1 MIDADGFQA
10 NASNR
15 DQGESSGEFC
25 NSGIGSALA
34 RQLVAKGDKVLI
46 AGRNQEKLAALA
58 GELGAE
64 QAVAEATDGA
74 SVEAAIAAGKTAFGE
89 LHGVANCFGSL
100 LLKPGHVTSDA
111 EFESVLAINL
121 KSAFSA
127 LRGAAKSIPGPGS
140 VVFVSSAAARIGLV
154 NHEAIAAAK
163 AGVQGLALSA
173 AATYAKRGLRFN
185 CVAPGL
191 TDTPM
196 TSRIVHSEPSASASL
211 KMHALG
217 RFGKAEDVASA
228 IAFLLDPANDW
239 ITGQV
244 LGVDGGL
251 GSVWSRG
258 NA

>member
-1 MIDADGFQA
+1 MA
-10 NASNR
+10 NFVIL
-15 DQGESSGEFC
+15 GGSG
-25 NSGIGSALA
+25 GVGAALA
-34 RQLVAKGDKVLI
+34 RMLVERGDRVLL
-46 AGRNQEKLAALA
+46 AGRNAEKLAALA
-58 GELGAE
+58 AELGTEHMA
-64 QAVAEATDGA
+64 AEATDGA
-74 SVEAAIAAGKTAFGE
+74 QVEAAVAEGPKRFGE

-111 EFESVLAINL
+111 EFDQVLAVNL
-121 KSAFSA
+121 KSAFA
-127 LRGAAKSIPGPGS
+127 AMRGAAKAIPGSGS

-163 AGVQGLALSA
+163 AGVQGLTLAA

-191 TDTPM
+191 VDTPL
-196 TSRIVHSEPSASASL
+196 TARIVGSEPAAQASL

-217 RFGKAEDVASA
+217 RFGKPEDIAAA
-228 IAFLLDPANDW
+228 IAFLLDPAQSW

-258 NA
+258 NG

>member
-1 MIDADGFQA
+1 MA
-10 NASNR
+10 NFVILGGYGGVGRALTQILIAR
-15 DQGESSGEFC
+15 GDQ
-25 NSGIGSALA
+25 
-34 RQLVAKGDKVLI
+34 VLI
-46 AGRNQEKLAALA
+46 AGRDTAKLTALAA
-58 GELGAE
+58 ETGASHT
-64 QAVAEATDGA
+64 QADATDSA
-74 SVEAAIAAGKTAFGE
+74 SIEAAIAAGKEQFGE

-100 LLKPGHVTSDA
+100 LLKPAHVTTDI
-111 EFESVLAINL
+111 EFENVLGANL

-127 LRGAAKSIPGPGS
+127 VRGAVKSIPGPGS
-140 VVFVSSAAARIGLV
+140 VVLVSSAAARIGLV

-191 TDTPM
+191 TDTPL
-196 TSRIVHSEPSASASL
+196 TARIVSSEPAAKASL
-211 KMHALG
+211 NMHALG
-217 RFGKAEDVASA
+217 RFGQPEDVASA
-228 IAFLLDPANDW
+228 IAFLLDPANSW

-258 NA
+258 NG

>member
-1 MIDADGFQA
+1 MA
-10 NASNR
+10 NFVILGAY
-15 DQGESSGEFC
+15 G
-25 NSGIGSALA
+25 GIGTALA
-34 RQLVAKGDKVLI
+34 RTLSARGDQLLL
-46 AGRNQEKLAALA
+46 AGRDASRLGTLAT
-58 GELGAE
+58 ELGASH
-64 QAVAEATDGA
+64 AVADATDSA
-74 SVEAAIAAGKTAFGE
+74 SIETAIAQAASEFGQ

-121 KSAFSA
+121 KSAFA
-127 LRGAAKSIPGPGS
+127 TMRGAAKSIPGAGS
-140 VVFVSSAAARIGLV
+140 VVLVSSAAARIGLV

-163 AGVQGLALSA
+163 AGVQGLALAA

-191 TDTPM
+191 TDTPL
-196 TSRIVHSEPSASASL
+196 TARIVGSETAAKASL
-211 KMHALG
+211 NMHALG
-217 RFGKAEDVASA
+217 RFGQPDDVAAA
-228 IAFLLDPANDW
+228 IAFLLDPAQSW

-258 NA
+258 NG

>member
-1 MIDADGFQA
+1 MA
-10 NASNR
+10 NFVIL
-15 DQGESSGEFC
+15 GGSG
-25 NSGIGSALA
+25 GVGSALA
-34 RQLVAKGDKVLI
+34 RMLVGRGDQVLL
-46 AGRNQEKLAALA
+46 AGRNEAKLAQIGAD
-58 GELGAE
+58 LGAKM
-64 QAVAEATDGA
+64 VLAEAED
-74 SVEAAIAAGKTAFGE
+74 SVSIEAAIAEGAKLFGQ
-89 LHGVANCFGSL
+89 LDGVANCFGSL

-111 EFESVLAINL
+111 EFDSVLAGNL
-121 KSAFSA
+121 KSAFA
-127 LRGAAKSIPGPGS
+127 AMRGAVKAMPGAGAA
-140 VVFVSSAAARIGLV
+140 VFVSSAAALIGLV

-191 TDTPM
+191 VDTPL
-196 TSRIVHSEPSASASL
+196 TARIVGSEPAAQASL

-217 RFGKAEDVASA
+217 RFGEPEDIAAA
-228 IAFLLDPANDW
+228 IAFLLDPAQSW

-258 NA
+258 NG

>member
-1 MIDADGFQA
+1 MA
-10 NASNR
+10 NFVILGAY
-15 DQGESSGEFC
+15 G
-25 NSGIGSALA
+25 GIGTALA
-34 RQLVAKGDKVLI
+34 RTLSARGDRLLL
-46 AGRNQEKLAALA
+46 AGRDASRLGTLAT
-58 GELGAE
+58 ELGASH
-64 QAVAEATDGA
+64 AVADATDSA
-74 SVEAAIAAGKTAFGE
+74 SIETAIAQAASEFGQ

-121 KSAFSA
+121 KSAFA
-127 LRGAAKSIPGPGS
+127 TMRGAAKSIPGAGS
-140 VVFVSSAAARIGLV
+140 VVLVSSAAARIGLV

-163 AGVQGLALSA
+163 AGVQGLALAA

-191 TDTPM
+191 TDTPL
-196 TSRIVHSEPSASASL
+196 TARIVGSETAAKASL
-211 KMHALG
+211 NMHALG
-217 RFGKAEDVASA
+217 RFGQPDDVAAA
-228 IAFLLDPANDW
+228 IAFLLDPAQSW

-258 NA
+258 NG